1 MTWVALGFT
10 VLAHVN
16 LTIALLLSH
25 KERARLIAAMLQ
37 TTGQPDAA
45 RRLAPMSKASAE
57 AAVKAQIEIQENQG
71 TPFSAAN
78 PFGNQKPLG
87 I

>member
-16 LTIALLLSH
+16 LMVALVLSH
-25 KERARLIAAMLQ
+25 RERSRLIAAMLQ
-37 TTGQPDAA
+37 TTGQSDAA

-57 AAVKAQIEIQENQG
+57 AAVKAQIEINESG
-71 TPFSAAN
+71 VPFSAAN
-78 PFGNQKPLG
+78 PWGSGKPLG

>member
-1 MTWVALGFT
+1 MTWAPLAFT
-10 VLAHVN
+10 LMAN
-16 LTIALLLSH
+16 LTLALSLVLSH
-25 KERARLIAAMLQ
+25 RERSRLIAAMLQ

-57 AAVKAQIEIQENQG
+57 AAVKAQIEINESG
-71 TPFSAAN
+71 VPFSAAN
-78 PFGNQKPLG
+78 PWGSGKPLG